1 MKILIAPDK
10 LKGALS
16 ASEAALCIEKGF
28 KASFPKAAYRRIP
41 LADGGE
47 GFLEA
52 LLTGTKGKKIYVDGV
67 RDALMRPRRVC
78 YGWLPDR
85 SLAIIE
91 LPLVAGWAQLKPKER
106 NPLKTT
112 TYGVGQ
118 LILHAAKKGAK
129 KIIVGLGGSATNDAG
144 AGIGQALGYQLLD
157 DRGREVPV
165 GGGQLGKV
173 MEVVAP
179 AGLNL
184 PEIVAAVDV
193 QSPLCGKT
201 GASHVFGPQKGA
213 SPADVLALD
222 ANLRHFSSLVN
233 PALALKPGSGAAG
246 GTSYGLMCF
255 AGAKLQPGFDLVS
268 EARNLE
274 TEVRAA
280 DLILTAEGS
289 LDSQTSTGK
298 APERLRQLAVKFGKP
313 ILALAGRVEEGN
325 AFQLALSLA
334 PGPMTVEESVK
345 NTAKFLT
352 DRAKVMAGLIRV
364 GSGLKS

>member
-16 ASEAALCIEKGF
+16 AADAAHCIEKGF
-28 KASFPKAAYRRIP
+28 RVHFPKAVYRHVP

-47 GFLEA
+47 GFLDA
-52 LLTGTKGKKIYVDGV
+52 LLDGTKGKRIYVNGV

-78 YGWLPDR
+78 YGWLPGPR
-85 SLAIIE
+85 LAVIE

-106 NPLKTT
+106 DPLRTT

-118 LILHAAKKGAK
+118 LILHAARKGAR

-144 AGIGQALGYQLLD
+144 AGLGQALGYRLLD
-157 DRGREVPV
+157 VRGKVVKP
-165 GGGQLGKV
+165 GGGELGGV
-173 MEVVAP
+173 MQVEAP
-179 AGLNL
+179 DDLQL

-193 QSPLCGKT
+193 QSPLCGKS

-213 SPADVLALD
+213 SPADVLKLD
-222 ANLRHFSSLVN
+222 ANLRHFSNLVN
-233 PALALKPGSGAAG
+233 PRAALVPGAGAAG

-274 TEVRAA
+274 EEVRKA
-280 DLILTAEGS
+280 DLIITAEGS
-289 LDSQTSTGK
+289 LDAQTSVGK
-298 APERLRQLAVKFGKP
+298 APERLRQLAALHGKP
-313 ILALAGRVEEGN
+313 IMALAGRVETGN
-325 AFQLALSLA
+325 AFSLALSLA
-334 PGPMTVEESVK
+334 PWPMSVEESVR
-345 NTAKFLT
+345 NTEVFLT
-352 DRAKVMAGLIRV
+352 QRAAVMAGLIQAGMR
-364 GSGLKS
+364 LR